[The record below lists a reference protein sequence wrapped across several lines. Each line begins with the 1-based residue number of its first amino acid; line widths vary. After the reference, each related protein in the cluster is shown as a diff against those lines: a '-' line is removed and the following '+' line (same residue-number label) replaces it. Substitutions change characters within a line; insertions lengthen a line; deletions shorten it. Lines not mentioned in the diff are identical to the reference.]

1 MIGEVIKITLQ
12 QSKHQFMKKLYY
24 TSNILL
30 LLVLGLVGSCK
41 KNETTKE
48 KTGAKPHKTVEYK
61 KPKSIGFHFEKTKQ
75 WLESNKS
82 DSTKLNIV
90 YAINRTDKANFAKMD
105 SVIIPADLSGDL
117 PYYLP
122 FPIHVSNL
130 ENVDKVLLF
139 SYPTQTFAAY
149 ENGELVYTG
158 PTNMGRKK
166 DQTPTG
172 LFFTNWKAE
181 KTTSTFNDEWDLK
194 WNFNIENKLGVGF
207 HQYELPG
214 YPASHSCLRLLEKDA
229 KYLYKW
235 ADEWILKDS
244 ENVRVKGTPVIV
256 FGSYPFGASKPWYE
270 LVKDPKALDISE
282 SEMDTQ
288 VKPFLK
294 DILDNQKVREG
305 YM

>member
-1 MIGEVIKITLQ
+1 
-12 QSKHQFMKKLYY
+12 MKKLYY
-24 TSNILL
+24 TSNILFL
-30 LLVLGLVGSCK
+30 LILALLGSCK
-41 KNETTKE
+41 KNETNK
-48 KTGAKPHKTVEYK
+48 KTEIKTHKKIEYK
-61 KPKSIGFHFEKTKQ
+61 KPGSVGFRFEKTKQ
-75 WLESNKS
+75 WLEANKA
-82 DSTKLNIV
+82 DSTKLKIA
-90 YAINRTDKANFAKMD
+90 YSINRTDKANFAKMD
-105 SVIIPADLSGDL
+105 SVVIPADFTGDL
-117 PYYLP
+117 PSYLP
-122 FPIHVSNL
+122 FPFHVSNL
-130 ENVDKVLLF
+130 KDVQKILIF

-149 ENGELVYTG
+149 EYGELVYTG

-207 HQYELPG
+207 HEYELPG

-244 ENVRVKGTPVIV
+244 ENVKVKGTPVIV
-256 FGSYPFGASKPWYE
+256 FGSYDFAGSKSWFG
-270 LVKDPKALDISE
+270 LVKDPKSLDISE
-282 SEMDTQ
+282 AEIESQ

-294 DILDNQKVREG
+294 TILDNQKLREG
-305 YM
+305 LETKVPNS